1 MARSLYSISPSP
13 GPLSPSFS
21 DDSSSLDGAP
31 SAFPD
36 YPDGAQHPANSR
48 PGSPTRGGGPPA
60 NTAPGP
66 DVVTCQWEDCGAAF
80 DDLSTFIR
88 HLHEDH
94 IGVHKSNYTCEWA
107 TCTRRGLPQT
117 SRFALISHLRSHT
130 GEKPFTCELPECD
143 KSFTRSDA
151 LAKHMRLQHNVE
163 AGAPGRGGN
172 RKRKRDR
179 EEPSRPTASAVS
191 DPAGFSI
198 FKVEP
203 NTPSELHI
211 PAEPGGTP
219 GTDEYLNGGRSP
231 SPSDEGLPP
240 YLAQDLDPATGLIRG
255 RAPAM
260 VKYLVMKAKVVF
272 ALEQHSTLMEELRVL
287 RAEERSLRQ
296 GKDEALDSIMR
307 MEFGPAVEPLLST
320 AGGPSPHAESYPPE
334 GHAPPEL
341 HQ

>member
-36 YPDGAQHPANSR
+36 YPDGPQHPANSR
-48 PGSPTRGGGPPA
+48 PGSPTRAGGPPA

-88 HLHEDH
+88 HLHEGAPRFPLLGFLTPPKRPDHSLTSADH

-203 NTPSELHI
+203 NTPSELLI

-219 GTDEYLNGGRSP
+219 GADEYLNGGRSP

-296 GKDEALDSIMR
+296 EKDDALDSIMR
-307 MEFGPAVEPLLST
+307 REFG
-320 AGGPSPHAESYPPE
+320 
-334 GHAPPEL
+334 
-341 HQ
+341 

>member
-21 DDSSSLDGAP
+21 DSSSSLDGAP
-31 SAFPD
+31 SSFADPH
-36 YPDGAQHPANSR
+36 DGAQPTASR
-48 PGSPTRGGGPPA
+48 PGSPTVRGGQPA
-60 NTAPGP
+60 NAGPGP
-66 DVVTCQWEDCGAAF
+66 GPGLDVVTCQWEDCGAAF

-179 EEPSRPTASAVS
+179 EEPSRPAVSTASE
-191 DPAGFSI
+191 PAGFSI

-203 NTPSELHI
+203 HTPSEIHM
-211 PAEPGGTP
+211 PPEPGGTP
-219 GTDEYLNGGRSP
+219 AADDYFNGGRSP
-231 SPSDEGLPP
+231 SPADEGIPS
-240 YLAQDLDPATGLIRG
+240 YLIQDLDPVTGLIRG

-260 VKYLVMKAKVVF
+260 VKYLVTKAKYLF

-287 RAEERSLRQ
+287 RAEEYALRQ
-296 GKDEALDSIMR
+296 GKDEALDNVMR
-307 MEFGPAVEPLLST
+307 SEFGCVHSSTSLS
-320 AGGPSPHAESYPPE
+320 
-334 GHAPPEL
+334 
-341 HQ
+341 

>member
-1 MARSLYSISPSP
+1 DPHDA
-13 GPLSPSFS
+13 
-21 DDSSSLDGAP
+21 
-31 SAFPD
+31 
-36 YPDGAQHPANSR
+36 AQTAASR
-48 PGSPTRGGGPPA
+48 PGSPTRGAQPA
-60 NTAPGP
+60 NARPPP

-80 DDLSTFIR
+80 DDLNTFIR

-179 EEPSRPTASAVS
+179 EEPSRPAVSAVS

-203 NTPSELHI
+203 HTPSEMHI
-211 PAEPGGTP
+211 PSEPGGGTP
-219 GTDEYLNGGRSP
+219 TADDYFNGGRSP
-231 SPSDEGLPP
+231 SPADEGIPS
-240 YLAQDLDPATGLIRG
+240 YLIQDLDPVTGLIRG
-255 RAPAM
+255 RAPAV
-260 VKYLVMKAKVVF
+260 VKYLVMKAKYVF
-272 ALEQHSTLMEELRVL
+272 ALEQHSTLLEELRIL
-287 RAEERSLRQ
+287 RAEECALRQ
-296 GKDEALDSIMR
+296 NKDEALDSVMR
-307 MEFGPAVEPLLST
+307 MDFGFVVSFFFF
-320 AGGPSPHAESYPPE
+320 
-334 GHAPPEL
+334 
-341 HQ
+341 